1 MERRGSNVR
10 SQTVVKAGDKEAV
23 PALFRHSSRAHL
35 SSEVSSDIWMF
46 GFDL

>member
-1 MERRGSNVR
+1 MSDGCKSCTSDN
-10 SQTVVKAGDKEAV
+10 KEPI

-35 SSEVSSDIWMF
+35 SKEVSSEIWMF